1 MNKATD
7 SGVSGSW
14 SRLKPA
20 VIFDFDGTLA
30 DTFVTSIRIFEKL
43 TKKAEPYSAADVLR
57 LRGLTAFHVVRE
69 LHIKPWRMPWLLVR
83 GRAMMRRD
91 METVIVFEG
100 IEDVLRQLQTQGTA
114 VYIISSN
121 SPGNIRKLL
130 KKNGLD
136 NYFKHIYGN
145 VGIFG
150 KAKMLRRVIARNQ
163 LDTANTYYVGDEG
176 RDIEAA
182 KRVGAKSVAVAWG
195 FNSAELLEKH
205 HPYALVTSRQ
215 KLGKVLNELSVTR

>member
-1 MNKATD
+1 MESD
-7 SGVSGSW
+7 
-14 SRLKPA
+14 RLKPA

-43 TKKAEPYSAADVLR
+43 TKKAEPYSETDVLR

-69 LHIKPWRMPWLLVR
+69 LRIKPWRMPWLLVR

-91 METVIVFEG
+91 METVVVFDG
-100 IEDVLRQLQTQGTA
+100 IEEVLKQLQSQETA

-130 KKNGLD
+130 QVHGLEV
-136 NYFKHIYGN
+136 YFKHIYGN
-145 VGIFG
+145 VGLFG
-150 KAKMLRRVIARNQ
+150 KAKMLRRVIARNH

-182 KRVGAKSVAVAWG
+182 KRVGVKSLAVTWG

-205 HPYALVTSRQ
+205 HPYAVVSSPEQLADLLKDPPISR
-215 KLGKVLNELSVTR
+215 

>member
-1 MNKATD
+1 MAKID
-7 SGVSGSW
+7 VDPVV
-14 SRLKPA
+14 LKPA

-43 TKKAEPYSAADVLR
+43 TKKVEPYTPDDIMR

-69 LHIKPWRMPWLLVR
+69 LRIKPWRMPWLLVR

-91 METVIVFEG
+91 METVVVFDG
-100 IEDVLRQLQTQGTA
+100 IEDVLEQLRIQGTA

-130 KKNGLD
+130 QVHGLEA
-136 NYFKHIYGN
+136 YFKHIYGN
-145 VGIFG
+145 VGLFG
-150 KAKMLRRVIARNQ
+150 KAKMLRRVIARNH
-163 LDTANTYYVGDEG
+163 LDTGNTYYVGDEG

-182 KRVGAKSVAVAWG
+182 KRVGVKSVAVTWG
-195 FNSAELLEKH
+195 YNSAELLEKH
-205 HPYALVTSRQ
+205 RPHAVVGTPR
-215 KLGKVLNELSVTR
+215 ELAELLKT